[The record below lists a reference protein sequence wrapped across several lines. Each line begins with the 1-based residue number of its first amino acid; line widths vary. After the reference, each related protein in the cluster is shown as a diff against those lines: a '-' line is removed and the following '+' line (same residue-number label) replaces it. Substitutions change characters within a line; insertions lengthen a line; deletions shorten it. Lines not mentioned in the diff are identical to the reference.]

1 MLKKFYLCVGDI
13 FLSLIFLGG
22 IIFLDDVI
30 DFMIKKNLS
39 ISCAESCTGGLLSA
53 KFISYAGISK
63 IFYEGIVAYN
73 NNAKIKRL
81 SVDESKLEIYGAVST
96 EIAIE
101 MLKNLG
107 TDICIST
114 TGVAGPNQDDF
125 KNPVGLVYI
134 GLKVKNDIIDVKKCN
149 FSGTRL
155 EIQNKTVDMAL
166 NFLREKLFSIKI

>member
-1 MLKKFYLCVGDI
+1 MRIGDI
-13 FLSLIFLGG
+13 FFSLVFFWSDYI
-22 IIFLDDVI
+22 LDNVI

-39 ISCAESCTGGLLSA
+39 VSCAESCTGGLLSA

-81 SVDESKLEIYGAVST
+81 SVDESKLKIYGAVSE

-101 MLKNLG
+101 MLKNLE

-134 GLKVKNDIIDVKKCN
+134 GLKIKNDIIDVKECN